1 MLNKIMNVHAV
12 TYLNCLKFDEEEMKF
27 ELTQQVHGE
36 ESERGDGEDDDRDN
50 ILHKKKFKAVEDSE
64 RDKSIVGIICD

>member
-27 ELTQQVHGE
+27 ELTQQV
-36 ESERGDGEDDDRDN
+36 SERGDGEDDDRDN

>member
-27 ELTQQVHGE
+27 ELTQQVHSE

-50 ILHKKKFKAVEDSE
+50 ILHKKKFS
-64 RDKSIVGIICD
+64 